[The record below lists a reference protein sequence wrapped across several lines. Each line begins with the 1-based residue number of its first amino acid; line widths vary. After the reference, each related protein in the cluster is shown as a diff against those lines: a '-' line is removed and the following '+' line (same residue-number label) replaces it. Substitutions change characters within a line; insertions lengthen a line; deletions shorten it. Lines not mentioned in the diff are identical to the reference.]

1 MPLELNPRDVKSHSI
16 NLEVVRDEPT
26 GRDPWRPTKLTVRKF
41 LKICQAVEQGGSIT
55 ASCDS
60 QLISYSRFR
69 FRVSRSARLQERL
82 KQAEATRE
90 SSLMEFHI
98 DNIKKHAP
106 RNVLASLWWLERRHP
121 KLFALR
127 RVDRDTESTEQMIG
141 DAIPAERLAEYG
153 RLMLEMAQENAAKA
167 VAVPVVTE
175 ATS

>member
-1 MPLELNPRDVKSHSI
+1 MAHEPSPHETKSHSI
-16 NLEVVRDEPT
+16 NLEVVRDEPA
-26 GRDPWRPTKLTVRKF
+26 GRNPWRPTTLTIRRF
-41 LKICQAVEQGGSIT
+41 LKICHAIEGGSAIT
-55 ASCDS
+55 HACES

-82 KQAEATRE
+82 KEAEATRE
-90 SSLMEFHI
+90 GFLMEFHI

-121 KLFALR
+121 NLFALR
-127 RVDRDTESTEQMIG
+127 RVDRDTDTSAQPIG

-167 VAVPVVTE
+167 ATTE
-175 ATS
+175 AVG